1 MKRVGWDLSPL
12 FFRATV
18 KIGVNHHQLA
28 MLLGLVPAY
37 AITQLLRG
45 AFVRFREDAKDL
57 RDALAGVDQ
66 AMGNVGVEIEAVA

>member
-1 MKRVGWDLSPL
+1 MKVGWDKSQLL
-12 FFRATV
+12 FRATV
-18 KIGVNHHQLA
+18 EFGVNPHQSA